1 LVDTSL
7 YDEEESMT
15 KSRKMRRVFTAEFK
29 REAVQLLEQRREA
42 GVALTR
48 VAREL
53 GLRPA
58 QLREWATQVATE
70 TAAPVT
76 AVSPSGETLE
86 QEVRRLRRE
95 NARLEEEAAF
105 AKEAAAFFARE
116 SR

>member
-1 LVDTSL
+1 MDTSL
-7 YDEEESMT
+7 SSEEAFMT
-15 KSRKMRRVFTAEFK
+15 QSRKLRRVFTAEFK
-29 REAVQLLEQRREA
+29 REAVQLLEQRRGA
-42 GVALTR
+42 GATIGR

-58 QLREWATQVATE
+58 QLREWATQVATA
-70 TAAPVT
+70 TASPVT

-95 NARLEEEAAF
+95 NATLQEEAAF
-105 AKEAAAFFARE
+105 AKKAAAFFARE

>member
-1 LVDTSL
+1 
-7 YDEEESMT
+7 MT
-15 KSRKMRRVFTAEFK
+15 TSRKVRRLFTPEFK
-29 REAVQLLEQRREA
+29 HEAVRLLEQRQRA
-42 GVALTR
+42 GATVGR

-58 QLREWATQVATE
+58 QLREWAVQVATE

-76 AVSPSGETLE
+76 AVSARGETLE

-95 NARLEEEAAF
+95 NATLQEEAAF
-105 AKEAAAFFARE
+105 AKKAAAFFARE